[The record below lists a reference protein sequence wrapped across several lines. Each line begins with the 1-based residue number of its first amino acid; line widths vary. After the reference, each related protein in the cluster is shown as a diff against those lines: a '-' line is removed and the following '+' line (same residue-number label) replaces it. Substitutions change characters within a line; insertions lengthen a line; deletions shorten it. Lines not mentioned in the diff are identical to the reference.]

1 MRNSRLLT
9 RLVTGLVAL
18 TLGTAGALVFG
29 AGPAQAAEVIAI
41 GPSNVKVTISN
52 DHFHPGERILLSGTG
67 FVEDPGSGSG
77 GNPVLALR
85 VNDNEDDFPAG
96 WEAGGDIA
104 ETVYGADDREGFIPF
119 EIENGSFSG
128 WIDLPD
134 SPSPLPTA
142 SWLRFLG
149 GSLTTVQDG
158 VKLPAMS
165 FKGDIRLIPDTTETA
180 WITSNNHVPSGAIG
194 VELRNFKRQDG
205 QGGQK
210 VAFRIDAQGPVLH
223 CAETDAEG
231 DGSAVVPIPAELTG
245 KDHTLN
251 VLAGTSCGEG
261 TQAPPRSVPLAFS
274 LTEATI
280 TSTTHTPGGKL
291 TVKLSNFKNA
301 SGVGGQSVAFR
312 IDAAGPVLTC
322 IATNG
327 NGDAT
332 GDVPIPAEITAGA
345 HTLNVLA
352 GTACGAGSQPPPRSI
367 PLAFDV
373 TDAADPT
380 VARATG
386 GSVNAKGTK
395 VTLALKPGTAE
406 TTKLTVKSKGKV
418 KLPGAKKKKLIT
430 VAKGSVGAQTKV
442 TLSLTKTGKKY
453 FKKNKSLKVVV
464 TSKAPG
470 AAAAT
475 KTFKVKKK

>member
-1 MRNSRLLT
+1 MRNSRPLT

-41 GPSNVKVTISN
+41 GPGNVKVTISN

-180 WITSNNHVPSGAIG
+180 WITSNSHIPNGSVA
-194 VELRNFKRQDG
+194 VQLRNFERQDG
-205 QGGQK
+205 LGGQK
-210 VAFRIDAQGPVLH
+210 VAFKIDGAGDILA

-245 KDHTLN
+245 KDHKLN
-251 VLAGTSCGEG
+251 VLAGSACGEG
-261 TQAPPRSVPLAFS
+261 PQPPSRPIALDFT
-274 LTEATI
+274 LTEAAI
-280 TSTTHTPGGKL
+280 TSTTHTAGGKL

-301 SGVGGQSVAFR
+301 TGVGGQAVAFK
-312 IDAAGPVLTC
+312 IDGAGDVLTC
-322 IATNG
+322 IQTDGDG
-327 NGDAT
+327 NKT
-332 GDVPIPAEITAGA
+332 GDVPIPASITTGA
-345 HTLNVLA
+345 HVLNVLA
-352 GTACGAGSQPPPRSI
+352 GTACGAGQQPPGRMI

-395 VTLALKPGTAE
+395 VTLALKPGTAK
-406 TTKLTVKSKGKV
+406 TTKLVVKSKGKV
-418 KLPGAKKKKLIT
+418 KLPGAKKKQLIT

-470 AAAAT
+470 AAAKT